1 MGLTVIII
9 SAAGGLVKGRRQVC
23 CSSPRL
29 DAGQIRGRETA
40 AGSPGPFLAKPGK
53 PLQTGD
59 FPNGRVG
66 NRGKLIDLG
75 PPEVYGGADLQDFDK
90 RGAEYME
97 SKKHFG
103 EYICR
108 RRKELGLTQRE
119 FADKLYVTE
128 SAVSKWER
136 GLSYPDVTLLR
147 DICAVLDVSEHELLT
162 ASVDTERR
170 TAERL
175 AEKYLRLTKTYRVA
189 QYILYGATLLGL
201 AIGNLASEGTL
212 SWFWIAV
219 AAVLLAASLTLVPAL
234 VGLKQELVPYRISIS
249 LGSALAS
256 LELLLL
262 LCCLYSGGDWFPMAA
277 MSVLFGLSFF
287 ILPVLLRQL
296 PLPEA
301 LEGRRLSV
309 YLVTETVLLEL
320 ELLTGCLYTGGDWF
334 AMAAVSVLFGLS
346 FFILPVLLRQLPL
359 PEALEGRRLSVY
371 LVTETVLLELEL
383 LTGCL
388 YTSGDWFAMAA
399 VSVLFG
405 LSLFILPV
413 LLWQLPLGRFVS
425 RNKLLVWM
433 TMETVLLFALLA
445 TGQWYG
451 GGSWLWSVGVPT
463 ALVGLALPWGLMVWG
478 RYLPGGPWLR
488 GAACCAWGG
497 IWLWL
502 SPWAVDQIMLANGW
516 NDSQPYE
523 IFWPFT
529 LWGGTPGPVQVM
541 GGIIIA
547 LWIAAVALAVVGLR
561 QRIGRR

>member
-1 MGLTVIII
+1 M
-9 SAAGGLVKGRRQVC
+9 
-23 CSSPRL
+23 
-29 DAGQIRGRETA
+29 
-40 AGSPGPFLAKPGK
+40 
-53 PLQTGD
+53 
-59 FPNGRVG
+59 
-66 NRGKLIDLG
+66 
-75 PPEVYGGADLQDFDK
+75 
-90 RGAEYME
+90 
-97 SKKHFG
+97 
-103 EYICR
+103 
-108 RRKELGLTQRE
+108 
-119 FADKLYVTE
+119 
-128 SAVSKWER
+128 
-136 GLSYPDVTLLR
+136 TLLR

-234 VGLKQELVPYRISIS
+234 VGLRQELVPYRISIS

-262 LCCLYSGGDWFPMAA
+262 LCCLYSGGDWF
-277 MSVLFGLSFF
+277 
-287 ILPVLLRQL
+287 
-296 PLPEA
+296 
-301 LEGRRLSV
+301 
-309 YLVTETVLLEL
+309 
-320 ELLTGCLYTGGDWF
+320 
-334 AMAAVSVLFGLS
+334 
-346 FFILPVLLRQLPL
+346 
-359 PEALEGRRLSVY
+359 
-371 LVTETVLLELEL
+371 
-383 LTGCL
+383 
-388 YTSGDWFAMAA
+388 AMAA

-413 LLWQLPLGRFVS
+413 LLWQLSLGRFVF

-433 TMETVLLFALLA
+433 TVETALLFALLA

-451 GGSWLWSVGVPT
+451 GGNWLWSVGVPT
-463 ALVGLALPWGLMVWG
+463 ALVGLALPWGMMVWG

-488 GAACCAWGG
+488 GAVCCVWGG

-541 GGIIIA
+541 RGIIIA

>member
-1 MGLTVIII
+1 M
-9 SAAGGLVKGRRQVC
+9 
-23 CSSPRL
+23 
-29 DAGQIRGRETA
+29 
-40 AGSPGPFLAKPGK
+40 
-53 PLQTGD
+53 
-59 FPNGRVG
+59 
-66 NRGKLIDLG
+66 
-75 PPEVYGGADLQDFDK
+75 
-90 RGAEYME
+90 
-97 SKKHFG
+97 
-103 EYICR
+103 
-108 RRKELGLTQRE
+108 
-119 FADKLYVTE
+119 
-128 SAVSKWER
+128 
-136 GLSYPDVTLLR
+136 TLLR

-170 TAERL
+170 TVERL

-234 VGLKQELVPYRISIS
+234 VGLRQELVPYRISIS

-388 YTSGDWFAMAA
+388 YTGGDWFAMAA

-413 LLWQLPLGRFVS
+413 LLRQLPLGQFVS

-433 TMETVLLFALLA
+433 TVETVLLFALLA

-451 GGSWLWSVGVPT
+451 GGNWLWSVGVPT

-547 LWIAAVALAVVGLR
+547 LWIAAVALAVVGLL

>member
-1 MGLTVIII
+1 M
-9 SAAGGLVKGRRQVC
+9 
-23 CSSPRL
+23 
-29 DAGQIRGRETA
+29 
-40 AGSPGPFLAKPGK
+40 
-53 PLQTGD
+53 
-59 FPNGRVG
+59 
-66 NRGKLIDLG
+66 IDLG

-234 VGLKQELVPYRISIS
+234 VGLRQELVPYRISIS

-296 PLPEA
+296 PLPGA

-413 LLWQLPLGRFVS
+413 LLWQLSLGRFVF

-433 TMETVLLFALLA
+433 TAETVLLFALLA

-451 GGSWLWSVGVPT
+451 GGNWLWSVGVPT
-463 ALVGLALPWGLMVWG
+463 ALVGLALPWGLMAWG

-488 GAACCAWGG
+488 GAVCCVWGG

>member
-1 MGLTVIII
+1 MEAAGIPVDPGDMEVHGQLGKLLGKELLDLSSQLQGRPVKAAQVRLFVLIEPAAIIIEADAPEKVQGLAAVSGKHGMAPLAMGLTVIII
-9 SAAGGLVKGRRQVC
+9 SAADGLVKGRRQVC

-201 AIGNLASEGTL
+201 A
-212 SWFWIAV
+212 
-219 AAVLLAASLTLVPAL
+219 
-234 VGLKQELVPYRISIS
+234 
-249 LGSALAS
+249 
-256 LELLLL
+256 
-262 LCCLYSGGDWFPMAA
+262 
-277 MSVLFGLSFF
+277 
-287 ILPVLLRQL
+287 
-296 PLPEA
+296 
-301 LEGRRLSV
+301 
-309 YLVTETVLLEL
+309 
-320 ELLTGCLYTGGDWF
+320 
-334 AMAAVSVLFGLS
+334 
-346 FFILPVLLRQLPL
+346 
-359 PEALEGRRLSVY
+359 
-371 LVTETVLLELEL
+371 
-383 LTGCL
+383 
-388 YTSGDWFAMAA
+388 
-399 VSVLFG
+399 
-405 LSLFILPV
+405 
-413 LLWQLPLGRFVS
+413 
-425 RNKLLVWM
+425 
-433 TMETVLLFALLA
+433 
-445 TGQWYG
+445 
-451 GGSWLWSVGVPT
+451 
-463 ALVGLALPWGLMVWG
+463 LPWGLMAWG

-488 GAACCAWGG
+488 GAVCCVWGG

>member
-9 SAAGGLVKGRRQVC
+9 SAADGLVKGRRQVC

-40 AGSPGPFLAKPGK
+40 AGSPGPFPAKPGK

-170 TAERL
+170 TVERL

-234 VGLKQELVPYRISIS
+234 VGLRQELVPYRISIS

-413 LLWQLPLGRFVS
+413 LLWQLSLGRFVF

-433 TMETVLLFALLA
+433 TVETVLLFALLA

-451 GGSWLWSVGVPT
+451 GGNWLWSVGVPT

-488 GAACCAWGG
+488 GAVCCVWGG

-547 LWIAAVALAVVGLR
+547 LWIAAVALAVVGLL